1 MIARPDPTYA
11 KYQQLLKDC
20 FWEYNFTP
28 ADLNKIITSDNV
40 REKQFLFE
48 KILANSTQLLHD
60 LKIFPQAELKFLVDR
75 YKVPTFN
82 HEYLARR
89 KNIVEYHF
97 FNQELTIEELKWTA

>member
-1 MIARPDPTYA
+1 MIARPDPTHA

-20 FWEYNFTP
+20 FWEYHFTP
-28 ADLNKIITSDNV
+28 ADIDTMITSDNL

-60 LKIFPQAELKFLVDR
+60 LTIFPKAELKLLVDR
-75 YKVPTFN
+75 YTVPTFN

-97 FNQELTIEELKWTA
+97 FNQELTVEELKWTA